1 MSETPSAR
9 SERRMIAGLAGFT
22 FATGLVDA
30 TSYLGL
36 GHVFTANMTGNIV
49 FLGFALG
56 GEAGFSIS
64 ASLFALGGFLAGAL
78 VGGRVVRSA
87 GDISQARVGFSL
99 EALALVIAA
108 ILTTTVSSEK
118 GAARWAIL
126 ALLGAAM
133 GLQNA
138 SVRRLAVTDMN
149 TTVLTLTLTGIAAD
163 SRPAGGTNPRL
174 GRRTGSVLLILFG
187 ATVGALLE
195 RRGIG
200 WPVAVAVALVSAGTV
215 VLMTALPGKAAGPG
229 RTAPEQDH

>member
-1 MSETPSAR
+1 
-9 SERRMIAGLAGFT
+9 MIAGLAGFT
-22 FATGLVDA
+22 FATGMVDA

-56 GEAGFSIS
+56 GAAGFSIS

-87 GDISQARVGFSL
+87 GDIRQARAGFSL

-108 ILTTTVSSEK
+108 SLTAAAGSPEK
-118 GAARWAIL
+118 GAARWIIL

-163 SRPAGGTNPRL
+163 SRLVGGTDPRL
-174 GRRTGSVLLILFG
+174 GRRTGSVVLILFG
-187 ATVGALLE
+187 AALGALLE
-195 RRGIG
+195 RQGIG
-200 WPVAVAVALVSAGTV
+200 WPVAGSVALVVVGTV
-215 VLMTALPGKAAGPG
+215 IVMTALPGKAEPQKH
-229 RTAPEQDH
+229 P